1 MDSSTVSY
9 NPGNAVMVTPV
20 LPDAPNGEQ
29 QPSLDRRHNFRK
41 GHPKALGIVQIMTG
55 ALMLLSGIAM
65 AFYQPSVEVATRFIV
80 GGALIYITSGA
91 VTVAAEKFLSHC
103 LINTSL
109 AFNIIAAM
117 AAAAAAIMYA
127 FGLVFMS
134 LFSVF
139 SSQDYSGGYLAML
152 AMLQFVELIISIIVA
167 RYACNATCGCC
178 TEVSQRLTVNLCP
191 CRFTRL
197 ITHPS
202 AWVCG
207 FII

>member
-139 SSQDYSGGYLAML
+139 SSQDPQVIVQA
-152 AMLQFVELIISIIVA
+152 VEGPNSTQPPPYYQTSVA
-167 RYACNATCGCC
+167 
-178 TEVSQRLTVNLCP
+178 P
-191 CRFTRL
+191 
-197 ITHPS
+197 THPYPEVAPNVKNQGDLGS
-202 AWVCG
+202 AEPPPYQPN
-207 FII
+207 